1 MEQRLT
7 KEELFEILE
16 EWNHY
21 LKRKVHLIACGGTAM
36 TLLGV
41 KMSTRDVDFVAPDLG
56 EHKYLTEIIQQLG
69 YRPETQHGWQRPGET
84 FRFDIFRGNY
94 VHTTGL
100 LESPLEEGN
109 HTLVRGYSKLYIGV
123 LNDYDLICSKLM
135 RGDRVDYDDCL
146 MLAGAH
152 VTILDIDKLVERF
165 NEMILYDIAEE
176 RLKPNITYFVE
187 MLHERGLYEKQ

>member
-1 MEQRLT
+1 
-7 KEELFEILE
+7 
-16 EWNHY
+16 
-21 LKRKVHLIACGGTAM
+21 M

-41 KMSTRDVDFVAPDLG
+41 KMSTRDVDFVAPDIG
-56 EHKYLTEIIQQLG
+56 EHKYLIEIIQQLG

-109 HTLVRGYSKLYIGV
+109 HTLVRKYSKLYIGV

-135 RGDRVDYDDCL
+135 RGDRADYDDCL

-152 VTILDIDKLVERF
+152 VAILDIDKLVIRF

-176 RLKPNITYFVE
+176 RLKPNIADFVD